1 MRSSVAI
8 TCPGKARS
16 WCIRIVPSMPLL
28 TTITMTLS
36 PNWTA
41 VASSFPLIR
50 KQPSP
55 ATVTTVRSG
64 CRAAAARPAGTPYP
78 IAPFLGASWVPK
90 RRNSKN
96 RCSQIA

>member
-1 MRSSVAI
+1 MAI

-16 WCIRIVPSMPLL
+16 WCILMVPSMPLL

-50 KQPSP
+50 KHPSP
-55 ATVTTVRSG
+55 AMVTTVRSG
-64 CRAAAARPAGTPYP
+64 CSARRPGRRTPYP
-78 IAPFLGASWVPK
+78 IAPFLGASWVPN